1 MIHTQGSIHFWYP
14 PHTHLQE
21 YFLGASPPY
30 PHVFTHWPSLH
41 FDFEGAVCAGTED
54 ALCRQGGM
62 ASRGRVQQQQ
72 MPPQPWTS
80 LQDVLPCLLLAR
92 FNRDCLVPGTFL
104 CLHITLVSYP
114 CWALFVIPYS
124 ALHNYMLV
132 GGGCKSS
139 AGSAGLSS
147 Q

>member
-1 MIHTQGSIHFWYP
+1 VRLIHTQGSIHFWYP

-21 YFLGASPPY
+21 YFLGASPPS
-30 PHVFTHWPSLH
+30 PHVYTHWPSLH

-80 LQDVLPCLLLAR
+80 LRDVLPCLLLAR
-92 FNRDCLVPGTFL
+92 LTAIILAERAET
-104 CLHITLVSYP
+104 
-114 CWALFVIPYS
+114 
-124 ALHNYMLV
+124 
-132 GGGCKSS
+132 KSTQLKEELI
-139 AGSAGLSS
+139 AGSVDNHICG
-147 Q
+147 